1 MLYAIIAI
9 AIIAH
14 FANKWFN
21 KPKPRT
27 MDAKIKELID
37 TENAKSGVAREIKQ
51 YLLSVLDDIQND
63 REKFSDAQLNRAQ
76 EILDRAG
83 PNAMYWMTEIAS
95 QFAIL
100 AAAEINGIPN
110 SVDVALGESATPQQI
125 VNTVV
130 KG

>member
-1 MLYAIIAI
+1 MLYALIAV

-21 KPKPRT
+21 KPNGRG
-27 MDAKIKELID
+27 MDAQLHELID
-37 TENAKSGVAREIKQ
+37 TENSKSGIARDIKH
-51 YLLSVLDDIQND
+51 YLLTVIDDIQND
-63 REKFSDAQLNRAQ
+63 REKFSDAQLNQAQ
-76 EILDRAG
+76 ELMDRAG

-95 QFAIL
+95 QLAIL

-110 SVDVALGESATPQQI
+110 NVDVALGKSATPQQI

>member
-1 MLYAIIAI
+1 MLYALIAI

-14 FANKWFN
+14 YANKWFN
-21 KPKPRT
+21 KPKARG
-27 MDAKIKELID
+27 MDAQLHELID
-37 TENAKSGVAREIKQ
+37 TENAKSGIARDIKR
-51 YLLSVLDDIQND
+51 YLLTVIDDIQND
-63 REKFSDAQLNRAQ
+63 REKFSDAQLNQAQ
-76 EILDRAG
+76 ELMDRAG

-95 QFAIL
+95 QLAIL

-110 SVDVALGESATPQQI
+110 NVDVALGKSATPQQI